1 MARVQVIIPDEDKD
15 RFVRQARKEGLSF
28 SAWLRAAAQER
39 LEAQEQADV
48 FKSVEDL
55 RRFFEECDAR
65 QEPGVEPDWEEH
77 KRVIAESRMRGL
89 PKV

>member
-1 MARVQVIIPDEDKD
+1 MIIPDEDKD

-39 LEAQEQADV
+39 LEAQEKADV

-55 RRFFEECDAR
+55 RRFFEECDAS
-65 QEPGVEPDWEEH
+65 QGPGVEPDWEEH
-77 KRVIAESRMRGL
+77 KRVIEESLMRGL
-89 PKV
+89 RET